1 MVLEIQVSCSVEVHL
16 WKKKHQ
22 VGGSFLSISGSA
34 TLSQAGILKGGLPL
48 ESQECM
54 NPEMLMSLMLDVSQ
68 GSRVLI
74 AFQVTLIGIHC
85 SHLVRICS
93 NSLLADI
100 NYMIENICFIS

>member
-1 MVLEIQVSCSVEVHL
+1 MEEKTSGGGVFCLFLVLP
-16 WKKKHQ
+16 
-22 VGGSFLSISGSA
+22 
-34 TLSQAGILKGGLPL
+34 LSQAGILKGGLPL

-85 SHLVRICS
+85 SHLFRICS

-100 NYMIENICFIS
+100 NYKIENICFIS